1 MSTTIIPGPNV
12 FRAISGSLFSTAAN
26 WSRGFVPTGSDVA
39 MIGDNCVIDITRT
52 VGSLV
57 VRPGFTA
64 SINTGLTVSVLDTI
78 NVLGHLSCS
87 GNPTINVISRK
98 NSINTLS
105 PGSSL
110 FFFSG
115 SSYDQTIP
123 GVTYNN
129 VWIVGS
135 SIKRLTG
142 NTIISGSLNIR
153 PGSNP
158 NFTGGGFIDAYLY
171 DLTVSGSTLVDL
183 SGATFRK
190 SGPGRL
196 TFIGNITGTD
206 GNGSRMDLI
215 GNPIVE
221 FRNGITIQFYATNG
235 FFDSGQGQWIFTTN
249 NQNIEPRYATYNNK
263 NTTLISGSIDVT
275 VLGGQARSPIILSGL
290 TNGTNANSRLINS
303 GSIYLNYAPSP
314 IPMSTGAFIY
324 NATPI
329 SRLGFIFDGN
339 YQLPYSSYPNLIIGG
354 GGTKSIPAISSSVS
368 ASSLTFIAINNGPS
382 TFDIA
387 NSNFYCGPINMSA
400 GSPGPTLTKTTPG
413 NVTIDGDI
421 FIAQSTLDFR
431 GGNPSV
437 TFTGNLTNG
446 ANAINGFNSG
456 TGSWYFP
463 SISQSIVMQFATLQ
477 WNGPLLISGTLK
489 FDTNVSVNHTISAS
503 INGTNSSARLIN
515 SGTITF
521 VTANSVSSSFATGS
535 ADFTFPGNTVNLTGN
550 YSVTI
555 PTQFNRFS
563 NLAISGTGTKTMSTS
578 SIISGSLSMGTTGS
592 LELGNNNLILL
603 GGLGGPNDFS
613 NRALLSKSGSGSI
626 LFAANIVPNTLNFN
640 LSGNPTVEFRNGA
653 NLVNVGSNSGFFNFG
668 TGSVIFSTNNQI
680 FQGNGNLNLSGSLI
694 ISGGITVTLATFAG
708 GGRMDIYNTINGTTG
723 SSVLVNNTTLYFYNS
738 SSYTPMATSGT
749 FSYLN
754 PLSTLGYIFN
764 GDLNLP
770 YTQYHNLVVG
780 GTGSKFLSGDTYLS
794 GSFSYDT
801 NGILD
806 CSTYSLIVSGGFGN
820 AILNTF
826 IRKNSNIGSL
836 TFYGNAYT
844 NGTTWQLIGNPQVEF
859 RNGLRVLNSTVASQ
873 SFGSGSMVF
882 SQNNQIIAANGGL
895 TFANPITV
903 SGSITLTLDGFAFV
917 GNHIFSGS
925 INGTD
930 SNSRLTIGSTNGPH
944 TITYLSPQRPMVT
957 GLIDFSTNNNTF
969 IYGSGSQDVR
979 GGTYRNLTFLNG
991 LKTLQG
997 NVSVLGTF
1005 STGSGATSG
1014 SINLNGFT
1022 LTNP

>member
-1 MSTTIIPGPNV
+1 MGVYKGYQPNI
-12 FRAISGSLFSTAAN
+12 FRAVSGSLFSSPVN
-26 WSRGFVPTGSDVA
+26 WSRGYVPTGSDVA
-39 MIGDNCVIDITRT
+39 DIRDNCIIDINRT
-52 VGSLV
+52 LGTLV
-57 VRPGFTA
+57 VRAPFTA
-64 SINTGLTVSVLDTI
+64 SINTGLTFQVNDTI
-78 NVLGHLSCS
+78 NVMGHLSCS
-87 GNPTINVISRK
+87 GNPTVNVVSRK

-129 VWIVGS
+129 VWIAGS
-135 SIKRLTG
+135 SVKRLIG

-171 DLTVSGSTLVDL
+171 DLTVSGSTLIDL

-215 GNPIVE
+215 GNPFVE
-221 FRNGITIQFYATNG
+221 FRNGIVIQFYAANG
-235 FFDSGQGQWIFTTN
+235 FFDSGQGQWLFTTN

-263 NTTLISGSIDVT
+263 NTTIISGSIDVT
-275 VLGGQARSPIILSGL
+275 VLGGAARSPIILSGL

-314 IPMSTGAFIY
+314 IPMSTGTFIY
-324 NATPI
+324 NATSI
-329 SRLGFIFDGN
+329 SRLGFVFDGN

-368 ASSLTFIAINNGPS
+368 ASSLTFIAINSGPS

-400 GSPGPTLTKTTPG
+400 GSPGPTLAKTIPG

-421 FIAQSTLDFR
+421 FMAQSTLDFR
-431 GGNPSV
+431 VGNPSV

-463 SISQSIVMQFATLQ
+463 SISQSIAMPYATLQ

-489 FDTNVSVNHTISAS
+489 FDTNVVAGHTISGS

-521 VTANSVSSSFATGS
+521 VTANSVSASFATGS

-613 NRALLSKSGSGSI
+613 NRALFSKSGSGNI
-626 LFAANIVPNTLNFN
+626 VFASNIVPNCVDFN

-653 NLVNVGSNSGFFNFG
+653 NLVNVNFFNFG
-668 TGSVIFSTNNQI
+668 TGSVTFSTNNQT
-680 FQGNGNLNLSGSLI
+680 FQGNSAFNLSGSLI
-694 ISGGITVTLATFAG
+694 VSGGITLTFAKFAG
-708 GGRMDIYNTINGTTG
+708 GGRMNIYNTIDGTIG
-723 SSVLVNNTTLYFYNS
+723 SSTLVNNAEMYFYNS
-738 SSYTPMATSGT
+738 SSYTPMTTFGT

-754 PLSTLGYIFN
+754 SLSTLGYVFDGTI
-764 GDLNLP
+764 NLP
-770 YTQYHNLVVG
+770 YTQYHNLTVG
-780 GTGSKFLSGDTYLS
+780 GTGSKVLSGDTYLS
-794 GSFSYDT
+794 GSFSYFD

-806 CSTYSLIVSGGFGN
+806 CSIYALTVSGTFGTPSG
-820 AILNTF
+820 NTF
-826 IRKNSNIGSL
+826 IRKNNNVGKLSI
-836 TFYGNAYT
+836 YGNAYT
-844 NGTTWQLIGNPQVEF
+844 NGTTWQLTGNPEVEF
-859 RNGLRVLNSTVASQ
+859 RNGLRVLNSTIASQ

-882 SQNNQIIAANGGL
+882 SQNNQIISATSGL
-895 TFANPITV
+895 TFANPITI
-903 SGSITLTLDGFAFV
+903 SGSINLTLDGFSGV
-917 GNHIFSGS
+917 GSHTFSGS
-925 INGTD
+925 INGTEA
-930 SNSRLTIGSTNGPH
+930 NSKLTIAANGGTP
-944 TITYLSPQRPMVT
+944 TITYLNSQQPMLT
-957 GLIDFSTNNNTF
+957 GSIDFSSSLNTF
-969 IYGSGSQDVR
+969 VYGSGSQDIK
-979 GGTYRNLTFLNG
+979 GGTYRNLTLNG
-991 LKTLQG
+991 GGTKTLQG
-997 NVSVLGTF
+997 NVSVQNTYTLT
-1005 STGSGATSG
+1005 SPATL
-1014 SINLNGFT
+1014 NNNGFT